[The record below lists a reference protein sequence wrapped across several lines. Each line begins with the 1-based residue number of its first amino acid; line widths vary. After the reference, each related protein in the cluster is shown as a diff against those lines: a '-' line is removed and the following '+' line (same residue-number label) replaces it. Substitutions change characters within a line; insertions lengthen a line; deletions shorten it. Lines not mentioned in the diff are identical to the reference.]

1 MSKLLASK
9 RVRIFVI
16 IVIALL
22 VLGALGGSLA
32 SALKGGPILPPSLA
46 GLLSV
51 PKPAPSLPG
60 ETLVAITNTGNPML
74 DFKITN
80 TMLASWL
87 TMAVILI
94 IAFLATRKM
103 KLVPKGIQN
112 IFEWAIE
119 TLYDFVEGIAGKDNA
134 RRFFPVVATIFLFI
148 LANGL
153 LSFVP
158 GFLTVGI
165 RHGEEIIPLFRNANT
180 DINTPLAIAL
190 VSLVF
195 VEYWGI
201 SAQGGA
207 KYFGQLFN
215 FKALVKN
222 KGIRGLVDFFV
233 GLLEILTK
241 FIRILSFTFRLFGNM
256 ISGEILILLIGFLI
270 PLIAVE
276 LVYGLE
282 LLVAFIQALIFAA
295 LTLVFGVLNT
305 NPAHA
310 EEHE

>member
-32 SALKGGPILPPSLA
+32 SALKGGPILPPSLSN
-46 GLLSV
+46 LLSV
-51 PKPAPSLPG
+51 PKPAPQLPG
-60 ETLVAITNTGNPML
+60 ETLVNVVNTGNPLL

-80 TMLASWL
+80 TMTASWL

-158 GFLTVGI
+158 GFLTVGLQ
-165 RHGEEIIPLFRNANT
+165 HGEEIVPLFRNANT

-201 SAQGGA
+201 SAQGGT

-305 NPAHA
+305 NSAHS